1 MPLLKKNNDLG
12 LLPTAKQSISD
23 LRVPTVDGL
32 ALGYEIPV
40 SLYRQA
46 KVGNE
51 GWATAPTLTITPPR
65 TIAVNGTV
73 TSATYPQ
80 DFTVNTSVTIPSLS
94 SATAS
99 IKQTQHLQLVVFA
112 AACGVAHDPDLSV
125 TFSGR
130 QVDNTGTPT
139 GAVQTVTKE
148 NDRRI
153 RAFWVLVLSPD
164 LLTPTSFNALV
175 PTPGLTIASLA
186 PEGFALNNLQ
196 IYGRDSNLVSGVA
209 YPLYREMTEVIPLA
223 QVKRL
228 QNNTEN
234 GYTWGANGEEDL
246 TALYHLANVA
256 PRSRNTAGSGLR
268 SRLIDVMTG
277 RPSNG
282 ATYQRTVRNLT
293 ASSISIRPERP
304 GVASD
309 SPNGSICLSNSQRIS
324 FSNQSV
330 LERYGVQT
338 IAAGNDG
345 SGNALLAA
353 VVNTAGATFSENA
366 ADHKIFSAA
375 GVDETANG
383 RFLNL
388 GGVGSLTW
396 IAGANSTIAPGLTAY
411 FVPAIRYPAGS
422 GFSVPFEAIERAW
435 NGATEISPANILL
448 PQNDLDA
455 YANPAN
461 NESFFVVTGAE
472 RAAIHYVLRKISIT
486 SNAQGVATIPTGT
499 FGNLAFIEG
508 VSGRIDAPVRT
519 GLTPSTTFNALQY
532 YAPRTTEQWQFQMRV
547 CEYQGLGNSAAS
559 WLDGAE
565 ITHSPVMYLHT
576 HGGSSSV
583 YRGDATFRFIPVAMH
598 LPMGN
603 ASTVPYSFNHPVQL
617 AGTAYSVS
625 DSIRELSPLPAAG
638 LALPT
643 PGQRLSFT
651 ANNAIAP
658 RSNLGRITV
667 NGQTLGFKFPPLEG
681 GRACQAVLAFTVR
694 KGSETRL
701 LIATFNGVGGT
712 DIQIDSAT
720 GTGFD
725 TFRI

>member
-1 MPLLKKNNDLG
+1 MPLVKKIHDLG
-12 LLPTAKQSISD
+12 LLPTGKQSIED
-23 LRVPTVDGL
+23 LRVPTVDGF
-32 ALGYEIPV
+32 ALGYEIPA

-46 KVGNE
+46 KLGSE

-65 TIAVNGTV
+65 TIAINGVV

-80 DFTVNTSVTIPSLS
+80 DFAVNTQVAIPPLS
-94 SATAS
+94 SSTAS
-99 IKQTQHLQLVVFA
+99 IKQVQHLQLVVFA

-130 QVDNTGTPT
+130 QVDNTGAPT

-164 LLTPTSFNALV
+164 LLTSTSFNALI
-175 PTPGLTIASLA
+175 PSTGLSIASLA

-196 IYGRDSNLVSGVA
+196 IYGRDSNLVAGVA
-209 YPLYREMTEVIPLA
+209 YPIYREMTEIIPLA
-223 QVKRL
+223 QIKRL

-246 TALYHLANVA
+246 TSLYHLANVA
-256 PRSRNTAGSGLR
+256 PRSRSTAGTGLR
-268 SRLIDVMTG
+268 SRLIEIMTG
-277 RPSNG
+277 KPGNG

-293 ASSISIRPERP
+293 AASVAIRPERP

-309 SPNGSICLSNSQRIS
+309 SPNGTICLSNSQRIT

-330 LERYGVQT
+330 LERYGVQA

-345 SGNALLAA
+345 TGNALLAA
-353 VVNTAGATFSENA
+353 VANTSGATFSENA
-366 ADHKIFSAA
+366 ADHRVFSAL

-396 IAGANSTIAPGLTAY
+396 IAGANSTIVPGLTAY
-411 FVPAIRYPAGS
+411 FVPAIRYPSGS
-422 GFSVPFEAIERAW
+422 GFSVPFEAIERVW
-435 NGATEISPANILL
+435 NGQTEISPANILS

-455 YANPAN
+455 YANPVN
-461 NESFFVVTGAE
+461 NESFFVVSGAE
-472 RAAIHYVLRKISIT
+472 RGAVHYILRKVSIA
-486 SNAQGVATIPTGT
+486 SNAQGVTTIPSGSL
-499 FGNLAFIEG
+499 GNLAFIEG
-508 VSGRIDAPVRT
+508 IPGRVDAPVRT

-547 CEYQGLGNSAAS
+547 CEYQGLGNTSAS

-565 ITHSPVMYLHT
+565 ITSSPVMYLHT

-583 YRGDATFRFIPVAMH
+583 YRGDATFRFVPVAMH

-603 ASTVPYSFNHPVQL
+603 ASTTFYSFNHPVQI
-617 AGTAYSVS
+617 AGSPYSPS
-625 DSIRELSPLPAAG
+625 DSIREIGILPASG

-643 PGQRLSFT
+643 PGQRLGFVT
-651 ANNAIAP
+651 NTAIAP
-658 RSNLGRITV
+658 RSILGRITS

-681 GRACQAVLAFTVR
+681 NRACQAVLAFTVR
-694 KGSETRL
+694 KESETRL

-712 DIQIDSAT
+712 DIQIDSAS